1 MTRLNISHTSI
12 LAASWKSGLG
22 ISGRTRLEQ
31 KKNAQNYVV
40 NKYKVTPTPT
50 QDECDAICI
59 GEYYIHSQKAP
70 WD

>member
-1 MTRLNISHTSI
+1 MTSLNINHTSI

-22 ISGRTRLEQ
+22 ISGRTRPEQ

-40 NKYKVTPTPT
+40 NKYEVTPT